1 MLGNKFLW
9 KMWHN
14 HCRTNRRVCRHMSAL
29 IYWEN
34 YAAVSAATSVPWQR
48 ATMFTHVRAKF
59 IIEHAILFIILLLL
73 LIWPLRPSET
83 TPPSPIS
90 LEDPPP
96 IERHS
101 TFSSYKGARF
111 HSHLPAAFPRSF
123 LFFARCHLEWSGV
136 LLGSFHQRSKCHWS
150 VNAHVHNKP
159 FVPHSFP

>member
-29 IYWEN
+29 IYWE
-34 YAAVSAATSVPWQR
+34 
-48 ATMFTHVRAKF
+48 TMRPFLRQHPFRDNEQQCLHVRAKF

-96 IERHS
+96 IERHR

-123 LFFARCHLEWSGV
+123 LFFVRCRLERSGV